1 MDSMGVG
8 GWNIAHGYGWYLG
21 GGEVV
26 ERTMAGRR
34 VRRKGKIAPAYS
46 EYVRECVEYD
56 TWNLALAPEYLS
68 VHGGAWAFKQR
79 A

>member
-1 MDSMGVG
+1 MEHCARIRME
-8 GWNIAHGYGWYLG
+8 G

-34 VRRKGKIAPAYS
+34 VRRKGDIAPAYS
-46 EYVRECVEYD
+46 AYVRICVQCG
-56 TWNLALAPEYLS
+56 TRNLALAPEYLS